1 MASDLLEEAK
11 KEDCVTVYKKIH
23 EKIVVKIKLKVTRM
37 EHLEVEVEEHEG
49 GEWRAERAGRI
60 ADEVIEV
67 AGQER

>member
-1 MASDLLEEAK
+1 MGAGK
-11 KEDCVTVYKKIH
+11 
-23 EKIVVKIKLKVTRM
+23 VVRRKGRQRATHCEPPLSGKPG
-37 EHLEVEVEEHEG
+37 EG